1 MNLPSGAGDEGVR
14 SMYGK
19 TVASVALAMPAA
31 HLLLDKPRL
40 HTVETQKPFFDGIFK
55 AVIRIA

>member
-1 MNLPSGAGDEGVR
+1 MNLPSGAGEEGVR

-19 TVASVALAMPAA
+19 IVAAVALGMPAA

-40 HTVETQKPFFDGIFK
+40 HTVETQKPSLMGFS
-55 AVIRIA
+55 RR